1 MAEEHTQEDEQ
12 GEPTPPWSVDALSRQ
27 YLLAVEDDKAFIDL
41 LFALALN
48 PSHSLAIL
56 AEEWVRPRLAQI
68 AVRNAPVFNNE
79 FLRIVELYFR
89 GQSRAHLLSI
99 IDEAKQH
106 QNGHAVLQG
115 QTLEDLLQ
123 TYYPEPQWAVQGL
136 LPEGCLL
143 LAGKPKQGKSY
154 LALHM
159 ALAVAKKHLCL
170 GEFVTTPGDVLYFS
184 LEDYAKR
191 VQKRVQ
197 QLYTAP
203 ETGHTIEFFY
213 NAPKMHDGFATA
225 LIHTLE
231 TRQSVRLVVIDTLRC
246 IRDSSKEQ
254 YNLYQEDSDF
264 MGALNQCAQDAGTT
278 ILVVHHTRKAK
289 GEDVFDEISGTGG
302 LRGGTSGNLILEPT
316 TDDADALLHVEG
328 KDFDKRLVIAMKR
341 LSDGSWAYTGEGD
354 TFKLRSNKRAVIQTI
369 TNLGDDATAKEIWQN
384 SGIKEYGT
392 VRTMLSR
399 MASLGEIGRSQ
410 RGVYFLIDD
419 GGVEV

>member
-1 MAEEHTQEDEQ
+1 
-12 GEPTPPWSVDALSRQ
+12 
-27 YLLAVEDDKAFIDL
+27 
-41 LFALALN
+41 
-48 PSHSLAIL
+48 
-56 AEEWVRPRLAQI
+56 
-68 AVRNAPVFNNE
+68 
-79 FLRIVELYFR
+79 LRIVELYFR
-89 GQSRAHLLSI
+89 GQSRANLLKVI
-99 IDEAKQH
+99 EEAKQH
-106 QNGHAVLQG
+106 QNGHQVLQG
-115 QTLEDLLQ
+115 QTLENLLG
-123 TYYPEPQWAVQGL
+123 TYYPEPQWAVHGL

-154 LALHM
+154 LALHL
-159 ALAVAKKHLCL
+159 ALAVAKKHLAL

-191 VQKRVQ
+191 VQRRVQ
-197 QLYTAP
+197 QLYTASAAD
-203 ETGHTIEFFY
+203 HTIEFFY
-213 NAPKMHDGFATA
+213 HAPKMHDGFAQA

-231 TRQSVRLVVIDTLRC
+231 SRPSVRLVVIDTLRC

-316 TDDADALLHVEG
+316 QDDADALLHVEG

-354 TFKLRSNKRAVIQTI
+354 VFRLRSSKRAVVQAIQA
-369 TNLGDDATAKEIWQN
+369 LGDDATAKEVWQS
-384 SGIKEYGT
+384 SGLKEYGA
-392 VRTMLSR
+392 VKTMLSR
-399 MASLGEIGRSQ
+399 MVSLGEIGRSQ